1 MVPFRHFAP
10 ATAFSLIALALS
22 PGPAAAQTPAV
33 GFTTA
38 AYGVEDNAAD
48 TGVASYSLGFEF
60 TANGS
65 NFVTSLGYFNDPSF
79 NPSTPFNTVALS
91 PTPGGTYTYSQSH
104 DVALYQITG
113 LNGGQRT
120 VVQLAAAT
128 ITSAGTRT
136 GDFLYT
142 DINPVLLVD
151 GGDYVL
157 AGVTGST
164 DPYLYDVQDP
174 NQPNSVGLT
183 TNGIHYVQ
191 DRYDVSSTLTF
202 PGSTDAGSEPAFF
215 GPNLK
220 LSSPSAA
227 PEPSEW
233 AVMGLIALGLGVLGL
248 RARRA
253 QGEPQ
258 AAATAE

>member
-113 LNGGQRT
+113 LNGGQQT
-120 VVQLAAAT
+120 VVQPPPPPLRLRAHAPA
-128 ITSAGTRT
+128 ISCIPTSTRSCSSTAVTTSWRASPAPPILTSMMFRTRT
-136 GDFLYT
+136 SRT
-142 DINPVLLVD
+142 
-151 GGDYVL
+151 
-157 AGVTGST
+157 A
-164 DPYLYDVQDP
+164 
-174 NQPNSVGLT
+174 
-183 TNGIHYVQ
+183 
-191 DRYDVSSTLTF
+191 
-202 PGSTDAGSEPAFF
+202 
-215 GPNLK
+215 
-220 LSSPSAA
+220 SA
-227 PEPSEW
+227 
-233 AVMGLIALGLGVLGL
+233 
-248 RARRA
+248 
-253 QGEPQ
+253 
-258 AAATAE
+258 